1 MMKSLKKV
9 LLAAVATLA
18 IGVTA
23 AKADL
28 VFATDTSAYPPFTS
42 QNAAGQ
48 WEGWEFD
55 FMNALCAEMNEKCTM
70 IPIAWDG
77 IIPALL
83 EKKMDGILG
92 SMSIT
97 AKRKEQI
104 DFSDMYYKGGAVI
117 IGGKTGDMDF
127 SPEHLSGKVIGV
139 QGATIH
145 QNYIDKY
152 YVPKGAQ
159 SKSYQKQDEANA
171 DLSAGR
177 VDYLMADGI
186 PLRDFL
192 MTDEGKACCELKGAV
207 PDDPV
212 ILGDGVG
219 VGLRKEDTALKE
231 KINAAIKSLAAK
243 GTFEELTKKY
253 GLDGLMI
260 LPPKG

>member
-1 MMKSLKKV
+1 MTIRKMLM
-9 LLAAVATLA
+9 AAAAALA
-18 IGVTA
+18 ISATS

-28 VFATDTSAYPPFTS
+28 VFATDSSAYPPFTS

-55 FMNALCAEMNEKCTM
+55 LMNALCAEMNEKCTM

-97 AKRKEQI
+97 DKRKETI
-104 DFSDMYYKGGAVI
+104 DFSDMYYNSAAVI
-117 IGGKTGDMDF
+117 IGAKTGDLDF
-127 SPEHLSGKVIGV
+127 SPEHLSGKTIGV
-139 QGATIH
+139 QGATTH

-152 YVPKGAQ
+152 YVPKGATT
-159 SKSYQKQDEANA
+159 KAYQKQDEVNA
-171 DLSAGR
+171 DLAAGR
-177 VDYLMADGI
+177 VDYQLADGVA
-186 PLRDFL
+186 LRAYL
-192 MTDEGKACCELKGAV
+192 MSDEGKACCELKGAV
-207 PDDPV
+207 PEDVSIFGP
-212 ILGDGVG
+212 GVG
-219 VGLRKEDTALKE
+219 VGLRKEDTALKD

-243 GTFEELTKKY
+243 GVFEDLTKKY
-253 GLDGLMI
+253 GLDGLLE

>member
-1 MMKSLKKV
+1 MTIRKMLM
-9 LLAAVATLA
+9 AAAAALA
-18 IGVTA
+18 ISATS

-28 VFATDTSAYPPFTS
+28 VFATDSSAYPPFTS

-55 FMNALCAEMNEKCTM
+55 LMNALCAEMNEKCTM

-97 AKRKEQI
+97 DKRKETI
-104 DFSDMYYKGGAVI
+104 DFSDMYYNSAAVI
-117 IGGKTGDMDF
+117 IGAKTGDLDF
-127 SPEHLSGKVIGV
+127 SPEHLSGKTIGV
-139 QGATIH
+139 QGATTH

-152 YVPKGAQ
+152 YVPKGATT
-159 SKSYQKQDEANA
+159 KAYQKQDEVNA
-171 DLSAGR
+171 DLAAGR
-177 VDYLMADGI
+177 VDYQLADGVA
-186 PLRDFL
+186 LRDYL
-192 MTDEGKACCELKGAV
+192 MSDEGKVCCELKGAV
-207 PDDPV
+207 PEDVSIFGP
-212 ILGDGVG
+212 GVG
-219 VGLRKEDTALKE
+219 VGLRKEDTALKD

-243 GTFEELTKKY
+243 GVFEDLTKKY
-253 GLDGLMI
+253 GLDGLLE

>member
-1 MMKSLKKV
+1 MTIRKMLM
-9 LLAAVATLA
+9 AAAAALA
-18 IGVTA
+18 ISATS

-28 VFATDTSAYPPFTS
+28 VFATDSSAYPPFTS

-55 FMNALCAEMNEKCTM
+55 LMNALCAEMNEKCTM

-97 AKRKEQI
+97 DKRKETI
-104 DFSDMYYKGGAVI
+104 DFSDMYYNSAAVI
-117 IGGKTGDMDF
+117 IGAKTGDLDF
-127 SPEHLSGKVIGV
+127 SPEHLSGKTIGV
-139 QGATIH
+139 QGATTH

-152 YVPKGAQ
+152 YVPKGATT
-159 SKSYQKQDEANA
+159 KAYQKQDEVNA
-171 DLSAGR
+171 DLAAGR
-177 VDYLMADGI
+177 VDYQLADGVA
-186 PLRDFL
+186 LRDYL
-192 MTDEGKACCELKGAV
+192 MSDEGKACCELKGAV
-207 PDDPV
+207 PEDVSIFGP
-212 ILGDGVG
+212 GVG
-219 VGLRKEDTALKE
+219 VGLRKEDTALKD

-243 GTFEELTKKY
+243 GVFEDLTKKY
-253 GLDGLMI
+253 GLDSLLE

>member
-1 MMKSLKKV
+1 MNKFKTL
-9 LLAAVATLA
+9 LLAAAALAMMGATS
-18 IGVTA
+18 

-55 FMNALCAEMNEKCTM
+55 LMNAVCAEMNEKCTM

-83 EKKMDGILG
+83 EKKMDGIFG

-97 AKRKEQI
+97 DKRKEQI
-104 DFSDMYYKGGAVI
+104 DFSDMYYNSAAVI
-117 IGGKTGDMDF
+117 IGAKNGDMDF
-127 SPEHLSGKVIGV
+127 SPEHLAGKVIGV

-152 YVPKGAQ
+152 YVPKGAVP
-159 SKSYQKQDEANA
+159 KAYQKQDEANA
-171 DLSAGR
+171 DLTAGR
-177 VDYLMADGI
+177 VDYLMADGVA
-186 PLRDFL
+186 LQAYL
-192 MTDEGKACCELKGAV
+192 MSDEGKACCELKGAV
-207 PDDPV
+207 PDDKE
-212 ILGDGVG
+212 ILGYGVG

-231 KINAAIKSLAAK
+231 RINAAFKAVAAK
-243 GTFEELTKKY
+243 GVFEELNKKY
-253 GLDGLMI
+253 GLEGLMI
-260 LPPKG
+260 VPPKG

>member
-1 MMKSLKKV
+1 MTIRKMLM
-9 LLAAVATLA
+9 AAAAALA
-18 IGVTA
+18 ISATS

-28 VFATDTSAYPPFTS
+28 VFATDSSAYPPFTS

-55 FMNALCAEMNEKCTM
+55 LMNALCAEMNEKCTM

-97 AKRKEQI
+97 DKRKETI
-104 DFSDMYYKGGAVI
+104 DFSDMYYNSAAVI
-117 IGGKTGDMDF
+117 IGAKTGDLDF
-127 SPEHLSGKVIGV
+127 SPEHLSGKTIGV
-139 QGATIH
+139 QGATTH

-152 YVPKGAQ
+152 YVPKGATT
-159 SKSYQKQDEANA
+159 KAYQKQDEVNA
-171 DLSAGR
+171 DLAAGR
-177 VDYLMADGI
+177 VDYQLADGVA
-186 PLRDFL
+186 LRDYL
-192 MTDEGKACCELKGAV
+192 MSDEGKACCELKGAV
-207 PDDPV
+207 PEDVSIFGP
-212 ILGDGVG
+212 GVG
-219 VGLRKEDTALKE
+219 VGLRKEDTALKD

-243 GTFEELTKKY
+243 GVFEDLTKKY
-253 GLDGLMI
+253 GLDGLLE

>member
-1 MMKSLKKV
+1 MTIRKMLM
-9 LLAAVATLA
+9 AAAAALA
-18 IGVTA
+18 ISATS

-48 WEGWEFD
+48 WEGWEYD
-55 FMNALCAEMNEKCTM
+55 LMNALCAEMNEKCTM

-77 IIPALL
+77 IIPALI

-97 AKRKEQI
+97 DKRKETI
-104 DFSDMYYKGGAVI
+104 DFSDMYYNSAAVI
-117 IGGKTGDMDF
+117 IGAKTGDMDF
-127 SPEHLSGKVIGV
+127 SPEHLSGKTIGV

-152 YVPKGAQ
+152 YVPKGAV
-159 SKSYQKQDEANA
+159 SKAYQKQDEANA
-171 DLSAGR
+171 DLAAGR
-177 VDYLMADGI
+177 VDYLMADGVA
-186 PLRDFL
+186 LRDYL
-192 MTDEGKACCELKGAV
+192 MSDEGKACCELKGAV
-207 PDDPV
+207 PDDQS
-212 ILGDGVG
+212 ILGYGVG
-219 VGLRKEDTALKE
+219 VGLRKDDTALKD

-243 GTFEELTKKY
+243 GVFEDLTKKY
-253 GLDGLMI
+253 GLDGLMK

>member
-1 MMKSLKKV
+1 MTIRKMLM
-9 LLAAVATLA
+9 AAAAALA
-18 IGVTA
+18 ISATS

-28 VFATDTSAYPPFTS
+28 VFATDSSAYPPFTS

-55 FMNALCAEMNEKCTM
+55 LMNALCAEMNEKCTM

-97 AKRKEQI
+97 DKRKETI
-104 DFSDMYYKGGAVI
+104 NFSDMYYNSAAVI
-117 IGGKTGDMDF
+117 IGAKTGDLDF
-127 SPEHLSGKVIGV
+127 SPEHLSGKTIGV
-139 QGATIH
+139 QGATTH

-152 YVPKGAQ
+152 YVPKGATT
-159 SKSYQKQDEANA
+159 KAYQKQDEVNA
-171 DLSAGR
+171 DLAAGR
-177 VDYLMADGI
+177 VDYQLADGVA
-186 PLRDFL
+186 LRDYL
-192 MTDEGKACCELKGAV
+192 MSDEGKACCELKGAV
-207 PDDPV
+207 PEDVSIFGP
-212 ILGDGVG
+212 GVG
-219 VGLRKEDTALKE
+219 VGLRKEDTALKD

-243 GTFEELTKKY
+243 GVFEDLTRKY
-253 GLDGLMI
+253 GLDGLLE